1 MYIAIF
7 NYITFLNSYNT
18 NYIYNNSII
27 ITISKEMIFW
37 KYSQCQIVFIMS
49 LNDFKI

>member
-7 NYITFLNSYNT
+7 NYITLLNSYNT

-27 ITISKEMIFW
+27 TTISKEIIYW
-37 KYSQCQIVFIMS
+37 KYSQCQIVVIMS
-49 LNDFKI
+49 LNGFKI

>member
-1 MYIAIF
+1 MYIGIF
-7 NYITFLNSYNT
+7 NYINFLNSYNT
-18 NYIYNNSII
+18 NYIFNNSII
-27 ITISKEMIFW
+27 ITISKEMIFC